1 MSKKGAIIVQKE
13 EDLLRAIKKILP
25 ERAVMIVGEAGK

>member
-13 EDLLRAIKKILP
+13 DELLRVIKKILP
-25 ERAVMIVGEAGK
+25 KRAVMIVGEAGK